1 MDQSALTLDLDRES
15 RQGFPE
21 MVFGR
26 GKTAAQIV
34 EAMSVLHAQSGHAF
48 ATGIDPAKAE
58 QLTAAL
64 PLIHW
69 DELSQTAAIGRLQ
82 PTVHRVAIV
91 CAGTSD
97 LPVAEE
103 ASRTCEFLGH
113 AALRVTDVGVAGI
126 HRLLEKLDFIRTASV
141 VIAVAGMEG
150 ALPSVLG
157 GLIAAP
163 VIAVPTSIGYGTGL
177 GGMAAL
183 LSMLNTCASG
193 VTVMNIDNGFGAAV
207 AAHRILGLRQIL
219 GQ

>member
-1 MDQSALTLDLDRES
+1 MPSQITPDLDRES

-26 GKTAAQIV
+26 GKTAGQIL
-34 EAMSVLHAQSGHAF
+34 EAMSLLHAQCGHAF
-48 ATGIDPAKAE
+48 ATGVDSTKAE

-64 PLIHW
+64 SFLHW
-69 DELSQTAAIGRLQ
+69 DELSQTAAIGRMQVTRHL
-82 PTVHRVAIV
+82 VAIV

-97 LPVAEE
+97 LPIAEE
-103 ASRTCEFLGH
+103 AARTCEFLGH
-113 AALRVTDVGVAGI
+113 SALRVNDVGVAGI
-126 HRLLEKLDFIRTASV
+126 HRLLDKLEVIRTASV

-177 GGMAAL
+177 GGVAAL
-183 LSMLNTCASG
+183 MSMLNTCASG

-207 AAHRILGLRQIL
+207 AAHRILRLL
-219 GQ
+219 PAA